1 MQKIFISAIMA
12 GFSIGLGG
20 TVFLRIKDAFPGGNV
35 VGALLFSVGLFV
47 VCTRAYALYTGKVCY
62 IFDNDMNYFKNIG
75 IIWLGN
81 LVGTGIIAGAERMT
95 TICGPKGID
104 TVAATMVASKMG
116 SDYLSLFLLGALCNI
131 FIFIGVNGY
140 AKNPHEVGKYL
151 AIILGVACFILC
163 GREHC
168 IADMYYWWVSGVM
181 MTDPVNSLIC
191 IAVIT
196 LGNLLGGVMF
206 PVVEKY
212 I

>member
-1 MQKIFISAIMA
+1 
-12 GFSIGLGG
+12 
-20 TVFLRIKDAFPGGNV
+20 
-35 VGALLFSVGLFV
+35 
-47 VCTRAYALYTGKVCY
+47 
-62 IFDNDMNYFKNIG
+62 
-75 IIWLGN
+75 
-81 LVGTGIIAGAERMT
+81 MT

-151 AIILGVACFILC
+151 AIILGVVCFILC
-163 GREHC
+163 GSEHC